1 MSDLQKAG
9 SACARLWTGGPACR
23 LINQVIMRDERDA
36 CDSIMPMIR
45 CLTNYLLE
53 KRGELMAN
61 LTVYRTSRL
70 RRKSTTH
77 LAAGSA
83 YRIGMFVAT
92 STRREAIQ
100 QLAEWQGGETGFRPK
115 VSWVFTVP
123 AGCQQVRDIRSV
135 SRFGHDEDEVTMVPY
150 TAVRIDRK
158 ESSRQ
163 GTTIYATVLRDSS
176 LESEALPTI
185 LA

>member
-1 MSDLQKAG
+1 
-9 SACARLWTGGPACR
+9 
-23 LINQVIMRDERDA
+23 MRDERDA

-53 KRGELMAN
+53 TRGELMAN

-100 QLAEWQGGETGFRPK
+100 QLAGGRQLAIEEH
-115 VSWVFTVP
+115 
-123 AGCQQVRDIRSV
+123 AGIGEPGAGRKHRDCSLAL
-135 SRFGHDEDEVTMVPY
+135 GED
-150 TAVRIDRK
+150 A
-158 ESSRQ
+158 
-163 GTTIYATVLRDSS
+163 A
-176 LESEALPTI
+176 
-185 LA
+185 